1 MFNPHHSCFKTASSI
16 DTAPLLVTESL
27 RANRASSLSSVLI
40 FLDLSAAFDTEL
52 LDPPH
57 QSRWSDALNHT
68 NQVTLLLEH
77 LLFSLHTS
85 TAKLMTLNYS
95 SDSLNWHES
104 ASQNVWSLTSRLS
117 SFCQGR
123 TVHCRDIVVSHHQQC
138 GTLVWYWV
146 ISYYAPRKSTR
157 RPDPADLLSTTSRG
171 SDTSS

>member
-1 MFNPHHSCFKTASSI
+1 MFNPHHSCFKTASST

-40 FLDLSAAFDTEL
+40 FLDLSAAFDTEP
-52 LDPPH
+52 LDPPR

-95 SDSLNWHES
+95 SDSLNRHEIS
-104 ASQNVWSLTSRLS
+104 ISECLELNLKTELLLPGKDCSLSGHCGISSPTVWNLGVVLDNQL
-117 SFCQGR
+117 FC
-123 TVHCRDIVVSHHQQC
+123 TV
-138 GTLVWYWV
+138 
-146 ISYYAPRKSTR
+146 
-157 RPDPADLLSTTSRG
+157 
-171 SDTSS
+171 